1 MSEFKINLPLS
12 INDIKLGDYQKY
24 IKIYEANKE
33 TVDTNFLELKLLEI
47 ICGVDLLVAN
57 QMPFDAF
64 DSTLNYMSDIFKE
77 KTPLT
82 RRFKMKGT
90 DGVTAEFGFIPNL
103 SKMSLG
109 EYVDLD
115 TYISDMENMHKAMA
129 VLYRPVHNS
138 WESKEHYRIAE
149 YEGTEKYAEVM
160 KEMPLGIALGAM
172 VFFYRLGMKLS
183 KHMMDYSLQLL
194 EKEELSEEQSQLLQ
208 KDMDGIKASMHLLE
222 GMPFDLEALPI
233 YRYTKR

>member
-1 MSEFKINLPLS
+1 MDEFKINLPLS
-12 INDIKLGDYQKY
+12 INDIKLGDYQRY
-24 IKIYEANKE
+24 MKIYEANKE

-57 QMPFDAF
+57 QMPFGTF
-64 DSTLNYMSDIFKE
+64 DDTLEYMSDIFKE

-115 TYISDMENMHKAMA
+115 TYISDMDNMHKAMA

-138 WESKEHYRIAE
+138 WEGKEHYRIAE

-183 KHMMDYSLQLL
+183 KHMMDYSLQML
-194 EKEELSEEQSQLLQ
+194 EKEELSEEQSQRLQ

-233 YRYTKR
+233 YRYTRR

>member
-1 MSEFKINLPLS
+1 MVEVEISLPKS
-12 INDIKLGDYQKY
+12 INDIKLKDYQRYMKV
-24 IKIYEANKE
+24 YEANKE
-33 TVDTNFLELKLLEI
+33 VDDANFLELKLLEAFCEI
-47 ICGVDLLVAN
+47 DLLTAN
-57 QMPFDAF
+57 QMPFETF
-64 DSTLNYMSDIFKE
+64 DFALEHMSNVFKQ

-82 RRFKMKGT
+82 RRFKMTGT
-90 DGVTAEFGFIPNL
+90 DGVAAEFGFIPNL

-115 TYISDMENMHKAMA
+115 TYISDMDNMHKAMA

-138 WESKEHYRIAE
+138 WEGKEHYRIAE

-183 KHMMDYSLQLL
+183 KHMMDYSLQML
-194 EKEELSEEQSQLLQ
+194 EKEELSEEQSQRLQ

-222 GMPFDLEALPI
+222 GMPFDLEGLPI

>member
-33 TVDTNFLELKLLEI
+33 TVDTNFLELKLLEAFCEI
-47 ICGVDLLVAN
+47 DLLTAN
-57 QMPFDAF
+57 QMPFETF
-64 DSTLNYMSDIFKE
+64 DFALEHMSNVFKQ

-82 RRFKMKGT
+82 RRFKMTGT

-115 TYISDMENMHKAMA
+115 TYISDMDNMHKAMA

-138 WESKEHYRIAE
+138 WEGKEHYRIAE

-183 KHMMDYSLQLL
+183 KHMMDYSLQML
-194 EKEELSEEQSQLLQ
+194 EKEELSEEQSQRLQ

-233 YRYTKR
+233 YRYTRR

>member
-1 MSEFKINLPLS
+1 MVEVEISLPKS
-12 INDIKLGDYQKY
+12 INDIKLKDYQGYMKV
-24 IKIYEANKE
+24 YEANKD
-33 TVDTNFLELKLLEI
+33 VDDANFLELKLLEAFCEI
-47 ICGVDLLVAN
+47 DLLTAN
-57 QMPFDAF
+57 QMPFETF
-64 DSTLNYMSDIFKE
+64 DFALEHMSNVFKQ

-129 VLYRPVHNS
+129 VLYLTVHNS
-138 WESKEHYRIAE
+138 WEGKEHYRIAE

-183 KHMMDYSLQLL
+183 KHMMDYSLQML
-194 EKEELSEEQSQLLQ
+194 EKEELSEEQSQRLQ

>member
-1 MSEFKINLPLS
+1 MVEVSISLPKS

-24 IKIYEANKE
+24 MKVYEANKE
-33 TVDTNFLELKLLEI
+33 VDDANFLELKLLEAFCEI
-47 ICGVDLLVAN
+47 DLLTAN
-57 QMPFDAF
+57 QMPFETF
-64 DSTLNYMSDIFKE
+64 DFALEHMSNVFKQ

-129 VLYRPVHNS
+129 VLFRPVHSS
-138 WESKEHYRIAE
+138 WEGKEHYRVAE
-149 YEGTEKYAEVM
+149 YEGTEKYAAVM
-160 KEMPLGIALGAM
+160 KQMPLGIALGAM

-194 EKEELSEEQSQLLQ
+194 EKEELSEEQSQRLQ

-233 YRYTKR
+233 YRYTRR